1 MRKKLYNV
9 GCSILTAFLVLL
21 VCGPVTEAPDAK
33 VKQQDA
39 TSEQSEKI
47 TVCELKSDPGNFN
60 HKLIEVTG
68 FISHGFEDF
77 ALFDPDCPA
86 SPDVWLEYGGKNASG
101 TMYCC
106 GVTAERTRP
115 KEASVENIRISLVK
129 DAKFQEFDKL
139 IQRRPDS
146 VVHATIVGRFFAGKL
161 QKLATGS
168 YWMGY
173 GHMGCCSLLMI
184 QQVLSVD
191 PQNRG
196 DLDYRASA
204 DQPNENRVGCGYRFL
219 LPLRPQADLIEAQR
233 QADEGSRDW
242 VFNDPKRV
250 AVDALAQSLHLGS
263 DSAIEMA
270 QIRQAQG
277 RIIYE
282 WKPRRKKVTYMVV
295 VSRPYWLSF
304 YSRDERKVAWAA
316 IAAYEAGCGKGNS
329 VTRAQ

>member
-1 MRKKLYNV
+1 MHQKLYNV

-21 VCGPVTEAPDAK
+21 VCGPVTEVLNAK

-39 TSEQSEKI
+39 KSEQPEKI
-47 TVCELKSDPGNFN
+47 TVCELKSDPGKFN
-60 HKLIEVTG
+60 HKLIEVTA

-86 SPDVWLEYGGKNASG
+86 WPDVWLEYGGINASG

-106 GVTAERTRP
+106 GVTAARTRP
-115 KEASVENIRISLVK
+115 KQIVVENIPITLLDDER
-129 DAKFQEFDKL
+129 FREFDKL

-146 VVHATIVGRFFAGKL
+146 VVRGTIVGRFFAGQE
-161 QKLATGS
+161 QKVAAGS
-168 YWMGY
+168 HWMGY

-191 PQNRG
+191 PQNRD

-219 LPLRPQADLIEAQR
+219 LPLRPQADVIDAQR

-242 VFNDPKRV
+242 AFNDPKRV
-250 AVDALAQSLHLGS
+250 AANALVQSLHFGS

-277 RIIYE
+277 RVIYE
-282 WKPRRKKVTYMVV
+282 WKPRQKKVTYMVV

-304 YSRDERKVAWAA
+304 FSRDARKVAWTA
-316 IAAYEAGCGKGNS
+316 IAAYEVGCRKDNS
-329 VTRAQ
+329 VTRVQ